1 MSLDFQQVRQQVK
14 KLGEGAPQRESR
26 LQALRQ
32 QARGLL
38 DAHAHEL
45 DSLRQK
51 VQTIV
56 RSHDPSI
63 RCAVPAT
70 EPLTAHYHAP
80 ALPPRLVLLAADGS
94 QIFLDHHAAV
104 EYFLINIGTLQISYG
119 ITQSPS
125 ITVQTD
131 LYYGDDL
138 HIAGAYPSE
147 DKISLLRDLRERQK
161 LADLT
166 EDIDGDTITL
176 TDGSLEL
183 WGASP
188 QEARGEA
195 SQPPEA
201 GGLEAFLSALER
213 LQVAGATTA
222 GYVDKPSEDYVVRLL
237 EVASLPV
244 EEVKKR
250 PLQGVRDIDLFR
262 SLLAPG
268 ERSAI
273 FEVQTRTA
281 KIYRRRSESFA
292 PHFFYL
298 NVGRLGHP
306 WLARVDL
313 LGWVAADRQ
322 RLDSL
327 HAVLVHQC
335 SILGTRPYPYALHR
349 AHEIARVT
357 PDEKDQL
364 EMMIANE
371 LRKHGVLVEESN
383 QQFLKNL

>member
-14 KLGEGAPQRESR
+14 KLGEGAPKRESR
-26 LQALRQ
+26 LQNLRQ
-32 QARGLL
+32 QAWGLL
-38 DAHAHEL
+38 EAHAYEL
-45 DSLRQK
+45 DGLRQK
-51 VQTIV
+51 IQLVV

-63 RCAVPAT
+63 RCAMPAT
-70 EPLTAHYHAP
+70 EPLTAHFQSSD
-80 ALPPRLVLLAADGS
+80 LPQRIELLAADGS
-94 QIFLDHHAAV
+94 QIFFDRQAAV
-104 EYFLINIGTLQISYG
+104 EYFLINIGTLQMSYG
-119 ITQSPS
+119 ATLSPA

-138 HIAGAYPSE
+138 HISGAYPSE

-161 LADLT
+161 LADLV
-166 EDIDGDTITL
+166 EHIDGNTITL

-188 QEARGEA
+188 QEARGEV
-195 SQPPEA
+195 SQQS
-201 GGLEAFLSALER
+201 LEAFLTALER
-213 LQVAGATTA
+213 LQVTGASAA

-250 PLQGVRDIDLFR
+250 PLRGVRDTDLFR

-268 ERSAI
+268 ERSAV
-273 FEVQTRTA
+273 FEVQTRSA
-281 KIYRRRSESFA
+281 NIYRRRSESFA

-298 NVGRLGHP
+298 NVGRPGHP

-313 LGWVAADRQ
+313 LGWVAVDKQ
-322 RLDSL
+322 KLDNL

-371 LRKHGVLVEESN
+371 LRKHGILVEESN
-383 QQFLKNL
+383 KQFLKNL

>member
-1 MSLDFQQVRQQVK
+1 MSLDYQQVRQQVK

-32 QARGLL
+32 QARDLL
-38 DAHAHEL
+38 EAHANEL
-45 DSLRQK
+45 DELREK
-51 VQTIV
+51 VQVVV

-63 RCAVPAT
+63 RCAMPAT
-70 EPLTAHYHAP
+70 EPLTSHYHSP
-80 ALPPRLVLLAADGS
+80 ALPARLMLLAADGS

-104 EYFLINIGTLQISYG
+104 EYFLINIGTLQMSYG
-119 ITQSPS
+119 ATQSPVT
-125 ITVQTD
+125 TVQTD
-131 LYYGDDL
+131 LYYGDNL
-138 HIAGAYPSE
+138 HISGAYPSE

-161 LADLT
+161 LADLV
-166 EDIDGDTITL
+166 EHIDVDTITL

-188 QEARGEA
+188 QQARGEA

-213 LQVAGATTA
+213 LQNAGATTA

-237 EVASLPV
+237 EVALLPV
-244 EEVKKR
+244 EKIKDR

-268 ERSAI
+268 ERSAV
-273 FEVQTRTA
+273 FEMQTRSA
-281 KIYRRRSESFA
+281 NIYRRRSESFA

-322 RLDSL
+322 RLDNL
-327 HAVLVHQC
+327 HAVLMHQC
-335 SILGTRPYPYALHR
+335 SMLGTRPYPYALHR

-357 PDEKDQL
+357 PVEKEQL
-364 EMMIANE
+364 EIIIANE
-371 LRKHGVLVEESN
+371 LRKHGILVEESN
-383 QQFLKNL
+383 KQFLKNL

>member
-14 KLGEGAPQRESR
+14 RLGEGAPSRESR

-38 DAHAHEL
+38 EAHAYEL

-51 VQTIV
+51 VQAIV
-56 RSHDPSI
+56 RSYDPSI
-63 RCAVPAT
+63 RCAMPAT
-70 EPLTAHYHAP
+70 EPLISHFYSP
-80 ALPPRLVLLAADGS
+80 ALSARLVLLAADGS

-104 EYFLINIGTLQISYG
+104 EYFLINIGTIQMSYG
-119 ITQSPS
+119 ITQSPA

-138 HIAGAYPSE
+138 HISGAYPSE
-147 DKISLLRDLRERQK
+147 DKISLMRDLRERQK
-161 LADLT
+161 LADLV
-166 EDIDGDTITL
+166 EHIDGDVISL

-195 SQPPEA
+195 SQNS
-201 GGLEAFLSALER
+201 LEAFLTALER

-244 EEVKKR
+244 EEARKR

-268 ERSAI
+268 ERSAV
-273 FEVQTRTA
+273 FEVQTRSA
-281 KIYRRRSESFA
+281 NIYRRRSESFA

-298 NVGRLGHP
+298 NVGRPGHP

-322 RLDSL
+322 RLDNL

-335 SILGTRPYPYALHR
+335 NMLGTRPYPYALHR

-371 LRKHGVLVEESN
+371 LRKHGILVEESN
-383 QQFLKNL
+383 KQFLKNL